1 MHSEHTTWL
10 SRITNGDSARE
21 IARRAGLNAK
31 TLTNQMNAGTLKPEV
46 IIEVAQAYNESPVY
60 ALVDLGYISAKWV
73 ADPGV
78 ATALARATDAQLTDE
93 LLRRL
98 QLIADADIPIDEY
111 ARKHVRPEF
120 YAVADHSPEEKEGDY
135 DDYIP

>member
-10 SRITNGDSARE
+10 GRITNGDSARE

-31 TLTNQMNAGTLKPEV
+31 TLTNQMNAGALKPEV
-46 IIEVAQAYNESPVY
+46 IIEIAQAYNESPVY

-98 QLIADADIPIDEY
+98 HLIADADMPIDEY
-111 ARKHVRPEF
+111 AEKHARPEF
-120 YAVADHSPEEKEGDY
+120 YAVADTSPDEPEGDY
-135 DDYIP
+135 DDYTP